1 MLGFVVSTD
10 LSFPVIQNELNSCDS
25 LVVEAAIQ
33 ALRVLSI
40 REKEIVFPREIKK
53 ALIDVALNNRF
64 PGTRHN
70 VIDAI
75 ADFKFA

>member
-10 LSFPVIQNELNSCDS
+10 LSFPVIQNELNSCDRR
-25 LVVEAAIQ
+25 VVEAAIQ
-33 ALRVLSI
+33 ALRVLCI
-40 REKEIVFPREIKK
+40 REKEIVLPREIKQ
-53 ALIDVALNNRF
+53 ALIDVALNSQF